1 MKYRKQLNL
10 RGYSITKLKKD
21 RDNSSN
27 FKGVLDQWF
36 LILKLAMAVGFIV
49 FSMFLFVLFNEYHF
63 FLGASDISSS
73 SGGFFA
79 LMLGGSLM
87 IASLSIMNLIFFIS
101 TSVALFPF
109 ITLIKMIKSEHSGK
123 PGEVLLSIFDLIL
136 LIGVIILVVYNLI
149 PLVLGIYTGILIII
163 GYLRF
168 LKIIRKDILKLSLFI
183 SMVMFLCLLFLTSS
197 VTLIIACPI
206 IFVILAD
213 FIAWKG
219 KTFINLPDNFLKKIN
234 LQSQTVY
241 LWFWLMFFGL
251 LYLVY
256 GSLTQSV
263 FTIFLSIFETGAL
276 ACFCVLLLTDKRQV
290 NNSINAHKK
299 ILLSIIIALAPL
311 IIPVPGVS
319 TSIMKVIVND
329 IIIFK
334 GNNIFNNVK
343 IDEKCYRSNL
353 RVLQSNNFIFMPDI
367 DGYYMRFETEKNR
380 YTDLI
385 DFMGTRIIA
394 RHEYDTSKEKYKVV
408 NVVNLSKCDVVQAV
422 KYESQTLFTDM
433 WYKYTRISNEQH
445 CNNYFLDNLRIQEK

>member
-1 MKYRKQLNL
+1 MVSNL
-10 RGYSITKLKKD
+10 
-21 RDNSSN
+21 
-27 FKGVLDQWF
+27 
-36 LILKLAMAVGFIV
+36 
-49 FSMFLFVLFNEYHF
+49 
-63 FLGASDISSS
+63 
-73 SGGFFA
+73 
-79 LMLGGSLM
+79 
-87 IASLSIMNLIFFIS
+87 
-101 TSVALFPF
+101 
-109 ITLIKMIKSEHSGK
+109 
-123 PGEVLLSIFDLIL
+123 
-136 LIGVIILVVYNLI
+136 
-149 PLVLGIYTGILIII
+149 ILIII

-168 LKIIRKDILKLSLFI
+168 LNIIRKDILKLSLFI
-183 SMVMFLCLLFLTSS
+183 SMVMFLCLLFLASS

-206 IFVILAD
+206 IFIILAD
-213 FIAWKG
+213 FIAWRK

-241 LWFWLMFFGL
+241 LWLWLMFFGL

-290 NNSINAHKK
+290 NNSMNAHKK

-319 TSIMKVIVND
+319 TSIMKVIVNN

-422 KYESQTLFTDM
+422 KYESQTLFTNM

-445 CNNYFLDNLRIQEK
+445 CNNYFLDNLRIQGK